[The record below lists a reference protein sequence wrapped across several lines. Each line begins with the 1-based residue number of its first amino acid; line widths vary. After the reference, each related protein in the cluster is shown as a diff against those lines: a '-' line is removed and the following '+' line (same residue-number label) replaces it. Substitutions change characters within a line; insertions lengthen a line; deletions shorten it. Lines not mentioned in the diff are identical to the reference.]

1 MADRGGAMGRDRGG
15 AMGRAVGTVENGRT
29 VHS

>member
-15 AMGRAVGTVENGRT
+15 AMGGAVGTVENGRT